1 MHRNLLFLSRLLIIL
16 NLMLLIQ
23 CHSSQAAAS
32 ENRVALVIGNSAYQN
47 APTLANPRNDATE
60 MGKVLNRI
68 GFDVDVVVDAAKP
81 QMDRL

>member
-1 MHRNLLFLSRLLIIL
+1 MHRISLFLPRLLIIL
-16 NLMLLIQ
+16 NLMFLIQ
-23 CHSSQAAAS
+23 SHSSHATTL

-47 APTLANPRNDATE
+47 APPLANPRNDATE
-60 MGKVLNRI
+60 MGKVLKRI